1 MTDQSASSHL
11 QVLFEAALQ
20 DYEKKTGIALAEHPL
35 ADRLQNCDSVE
46 SVTAVFHEQTQAFS
60 EFRGKDKV
68 LKPLKKAVSILC
80 KLSATAN
87 FGQNIGLVR
96 PSALTR
102 CSGSDPHPIA
112 FPTREGDTHRSRCPT
127 LCMCILQSTSAHF
140 CDIQTYQGVKG
151 TLDSYD
157 ALVDVFELIDHFL
170 IRLDIYTKIPPRV
183 GMTDIFV
190 KILVE
195 LLSTLA
201 LATKQIKERKPS
213 KSVLREVLYYLT
225 QRNAVKILKKLL
237 GDKDV
242 EAVLQRLDRLTLD
255 EARITGAYTLELV
268 YGLIQNMNLKVVMDG
283 EQFYKLVACSTLRIV
298 FPRRQVI
305 GRASKGCRYVFRTT
319 IK

>member
-1 MTDQSASSHL
+1 
-11 QVLFEAALQ
+11 
-20 DYEKKTGIALAEHPL
+20 
-35 ADRLQNCDSVE
+35 
-46 SVTAVFHEQTQAFS
+46 
-60 EFRGKDKV
+60 
-68 LKPLKKAVSILC
+68 
-80 KLSATAN
+80 
-87 FGQNIGLVR
+87 
-96 PSALTR
+96 
-102 CSGSDPHPIA
+102 
-112 FPTREGDTHRSRCPT
+112 
-127 LCMCILQSTSAHF
+127 MCILQSTSEHF

-157 ALVDVFELIDHFL
+157 ALVNVFESIDHFL
-170 IRLDIYTKIPPRV
+170 NRLDIYTKIPLTV
-183 GMTDIFV
+183 GMTEMIV

-201 LATKQIKERKPS
+201 LATEQIKERKPS

-255 EARITGAYTLELV
+255 EARITGAQTLEVV
-268 YGLIQNMNLKVVMDG
+268 YGLIQNMRVVMDG
-283 EQFYKLVACSTLRIV
+283 KQFYKLVACSTLRIV